1 MEAYVPTICFGHNR
15 SDCLVTRQVG
25 HTKLNCTTT
34 KSLKCD
40 VQCQN
45 YCPNPVSSSPV
56 QVHARLQLQ
65 DLTNTASHL
74 HTARSIPAIVLHGTQ
89 DYPRLYLHTVY
100 IHKNTLQPCSQNSA
114 HRGPVDPHARSL
126 HGPREPS
133 LTSPLKTRS
142 ASSATSPTT
151 PLTMAEGSLYP
162 SPRTQWRSSACP
174 TPTPCRSPR

>member
-1 MEAYVPTICFGHNR
+1 MEAYVPTIRFGHNR

-100 IHKNTLQPCSQNSA
+100 IQKTHSKHAPKIA
-114 HRGPVDPHARSL
+114 HIAALSIHMPDLCTGRVNLR
-126 HGPREPS
+126 
-133 LTSPLKTRS
+133 
-142 ASSATSPTT
+142 
-151 PLTMAEGSLYP
+151 
-162 SPRTQWRSSACP
+162 
-174 TPTPCRSPR
+174 